1 MLNYKRGLQSVI
13 IHIIYP
19 YWFTIELLIQL
30 DHVYPTHQ
38 KQSEDIKRADIAI
51 LQWKQQM
58 ANESAVV
65 IDIVNNPGVCPK
77 PHVHMV
83 SHL

>member
-30 DHVYPTHQ
+30 DHVNPTHQ
-38 KQSEDIKRADIAI
+38 KQSEDIKRADIAL

-58 ANESAVV
+58 ANESGVV
-65 IDIVNNPGVCPK
+65 IVIIKNPGVDVQ
-77 PHVHMV
+77 PHVHLV
-83 SHL
+83 SLF